1 MSIDQ
6 QIEDGLK
13 ALPETKERVEGC
25 LQFAWHVAYE
35 PTQADPPHKDAQNRR
50 KYLRALLSE
59 YVSIEDSAKIDY
71 RSLGHKPPNGIQ
83 SLPDPRLH
91 AVRLLRHANVHLSAS
106 RLSRDSR
113 PAVLNTPKGP
123 EPFDFT
129 LFTVDNVE
137 GSIRTTDAA
146 SRYLESDLKPM
157 IEWLEAEQ
165 REWGIQNVVVRATE
179 VYVRILLRG
188 IGHAC

>member
-1 MSIDQ
+1 M
-6 QIEDGLK
+6 
-13 ALPETKERVEGC
+13 
-25 LQFAWHVAYE
+25 
-35 PTQADPPHKDAQNRR
+35 
-50 KYLRALLSE
+50 
-59 YVSIEDSAKIDY
+59 EDSAKIDY
-71 RSLGHKPPNGIQ
+71 RSLGHKPPDGIQ

-106 RLSRDSR
+106 MLSHESR

-137 GSIRTTDAA
+137 ASIRTTDAA
-146 SRYLESDLKPM
+146 SRYLKSDLKPM

-179 VYVRILLRG
+179 VYARILLRG
-188 IGHAC
+188 IGHA